1 MTSSTHKNRFRR
13 SLLRDYG
20 MLLILLALAA
30 LFSLL
35 TLKPQSPV
43 GLEAGRLVAQEIIKQ
58 HGTAAKVLIVGRD
71 TAEDRE
77 FTAAAAASLGKNG
90 ATIYGQVNGSASDA
104 RFALEKLVETGLSV
118 DAIATNDVTAKWNV
132 YDRFPQI
139 GSAKC
144 VTPRNYLW
152 PDFLKLSNLI
162 GVANQTAIYAI
173 IAVGMTLVIITGG
186 IDLSVGSLVALAS
199 VVTALLIRGYGGPAA
214 SPLVVAFAVSAA
226 IAVCAGAGVF
236 HGLLVTLGRVP
247 PVVVTLGSMLTARG
261 AARWLSEAR
270 SIPELPASFL
280 WLGGGKTLGIPH
292 PIILMVVAY
301 LIAHWLMSRT
311 VFGRYVYAIGG
322 NPEAARLSGVP
333 NRLVLTLTYALC
345 GALAGL
351 GGVILASQLGAGD
364 PKFGNMYE
372 LEVIAAVVVGGT
384 SLRGGQGKIFGT
396 LIGAFIIAVISN
408 GMNLLGLDP
417 DLQLVV
423 LGSVLTL
430 AVLLDAATRS
440 ERVI

>member
-214 SPLVVAFAVSAA
+214 SPLVVAFAVAA
-226 IAVCAGAGVF
+226 GIAVCAGLGVF

-247 PVVVTLGSMLTARG
+247 PFVVTLGSMLTARG

>member
-1 MTSSTHKNRFRR
+1 
-13 SLLRDYG
+13 

-214 SPLVVAFAVSAA
+214 SPLVVAFAVAA
-226 IAVCAGAGVF
+226 GIAVCAGLGVF

-247 PVVVTLGSMLTARG
+247 PFVVTLGSMLTARG